1 MKLLVIG
8 GSGFLGTELVRQ
20 ATAAGGETA
29 ATYHS
34 RPGSIPG
41 ASWYQL
47 DLRAPGHIDEVLATV
62 APNAVINVTSG
73 ESDWAVTADGSIRVA
88 MAAARHGYG
97 DSSGRKG
104 RGRPGTA
111 SGARP
116 TTCAGSRLRPAG
128 RLRGR

>member
-1 MKLLVIG
+1 MGAMKVLVIG

-20 ATAAGGETA
+20 ATAAGWETA

-62 APNAVINVTSG
+62 APDAVINVTSG

-88 MAAARHGYG
+88 MAAARHGCR
-97 DSSGRKG
+97 SWSM
-104 RGRPGTA
+104 
-111 SGARP
+111 S
-116 TTCAGSRLRPAG
+116 PATP
-128 RLRGR
+128 